1 MSVKEA
7 RESRAGR
14 SAGEVRGPHP
24 TESGQEDLAEG
35 VAALPSD
42 LRLHRDHELP
52 RVTGLGEHLDHR
64 DKAAGSVHRADAGLD
79 LVHHAAMCLT
89 CIVDGAEGRKRARY
103 ALRDALRELDRQG
116 GGAKP

>member
-1 MSVKEA
+1 MSAVPIVATEQA
-7 RESRAGR
+7 RSVRLDPKREVVVSLR
-14 SAGEVRGPHP
+14 SAAPDN
-24 TESGQEDLAEG
+24 Q
-35 VAALPSD
+35 
-42 LRLHRDHELP
+42 
-52 RVTGLGEHLDHR
+52 
-64 DKAAGSVHRADAGLD
+64 AGLD